1 MQEQWQEPEKIEQ
14 ATIDEIATT
23 LDLPPIIVAIMVNR
37 GFKTSAAIKQFLTV
51 DLNQLTTPDQFND
64 MTKAVARIESAIENE
79 EKIMIYGD
87 YDADGVTSV
96 SILHEAFMSLGI
108 EVDYYVPSR
117 FTDGYG
123 PNMSRYH
130 EFVEQGYQL
139 LITVD
144 NGITG
149 VAEVAYAQS
158 HGLDVIITDH
168 HDLPAELPEA
178 TAIVHP
184 RHPNSHCEFGYF
196 SGAGVAFY
204 LAWGL
209 LGDLPQEL
217 IDLAAIGTIGDVMPI
232 VADNR
237 IIVAAGL
244 QQMSQD
250 PRLGI
255 LALAKQAKLD
265 LARLTT
271 REVSFGIVPRLNSL
285 GRVGIARPAVALLTT
300 YDETEADQIA
310 QQVEQVNAERQN
322 LVKEVAQ
329 AAAAT
334 ITSSDPAALVVAGEG
349 WAEGVLGI
357 VASRLVDQYHC
368 PTLVLSIDPATQSAK
383 GSGRSVGDFNLFQ
396 ALNEYR
402 DHFTKFGG
410 HAGAVG
416 LTLPVAAIDGLREH
430 LVQQSTQQ
438 QAAINSSA
446 DLVVDYRLNAQQLP
460 QLTPALVNDLQRYL
474 GPFGEQNP
482 EPVFEFDQFPW
493 QGWQAIGE
501 TGQTLKAR
509 LNADVEL
516 IGFRHGAEAQT
527 LNQQTHLKVAGT
539 LGLNI
544 WQNKTK
550 VQITFLAAQSTAS
563 SVSQATMPADQSG
576 STSANSA
583 PTTVAGAT
591 TMPTELSGKFPQTEW
606 HWAQHRYQVTDLRR
620 QTFKPQLLQQ
630 DWNYICF
637 DQHLAQQLTRKMTT
651 KIYTRPDQLDRT
663 ATRSSTLFIDLPLN
677 HQQLTSYL
685 DVLTSP
691 SLYLL
696 FYTSPQRR
704 ERLQL
709 QVPQLRLI
717 LKEIYQQP
725 AIARPQL
732 PQFAQHC
739 QVTEAQ
745 LHFGIQVFSE
755 LNFVKMDK
763 ERLTANRQAPK
774 TPLLNSATFRRQQA
788 LQQSYRQLA
797 MGNLN
802 QLEAFLKT
810 SQKDR

>member
-1 MQEQWQEPEKIEQ
+1 MQAQWQEPQKIEQ

-51 DLNQLTTPDQFND
+51 DLAQLTTPDHFHD
-64 MTKAVARIESAIENE
+64 MDRAVARTEQAIENE
-79 EKIMIYGD
+79 EKIIIYGD

-123 PNMSRYH
+123 PNMDRYH
-130 EFVEQGYQL
+130 EFVDQGYQL

-168 HDLPAELPEA
+168 HDLPEQLPEA
-178 TAIVHP
+178 TAIIHP
-184 RHPNSHCEFGYF
+184 RHPASTCEFGYY

-217 IDLAAIGTIGDVMPI
+217 IDLAAIGTIGDIMPI

-244 QQMSQD
+244 QQMAQD
-250 PRLGI
+250 PRIGL
-255 LALAKQAKLD
+255 LALAQQAKID
-265 LARLTT
+265 LNHLTT
-271 REVSFGIVPRLNSL
+271 REVSFGLVPRLNSL
-285 GRVGIARPAVALLTT
+285 GRVASARPAVELLTT
-300 YDETEADQIA
+300 YDETEANKIA
-310 QQVEQVNAERQN
+310 QQVEQVNGERQN

-334 ITSSDPAALVVAGEG
+334 VTTPEPAALVVAGEG

-368 PTLVLSIDPATQSAK
+368 PTLVLSIDPETQSAK
-383 GSGRSVGDFNLFQ
+383 GSGRSVGEFDLFQ
-396 ALNEYR
+396 ALNNYR

-416 LTLPVAAIDGLREH
+416 LTLPSVEINGLREH
-430 LVQQSTQQ
+430 LVAESKAH
-438 QAAINSSA
+438 QAEVTASA
-446 DLVVDYRLNAQQLP
+446 ALTVDYQLTAQQLP

-493 QGWQAIGE
+493 QSWQAIGK
-501 TGQTLKAR
+501 TGQTLKGR
-509 LNADVEL
+509 LNDGVEL
-516 IGFRHGAEAQT
+516 IGFRHGDQAAQ
-527 LNQQTHLKVAGT
+527 LNQQSALKVAGT
-539 LGLNI
+539 LGLNV

-550 VQITFLAAQSTAS
+550 VQITFIDAQGLANATGQAS
-563 SVSQATMPADQSG
+563 
-576 STSANSA
+576 SA
-583 PTTVAGAT
+583 PTTTA
-591 TMPTELSGKFPQTEW
+591 PTEKAPESTPPTSVSPLAAALTKLPQTNW
-606 HWAQHRYQVTDLRR
+606 HWAEREYQVTDLRR
-620 QTFKPQLLQQ
+620 QAFKPQLLQQ

-637 DQHLAQQLTRKMTT
+637 DSHLAQQLGQKMTST
-651 KIYTRPDQLDRT
+651 TILTRPEQLTTVSEQR
-663 ATRSSTLFIDLPLN
+663 ATLFIDLPLN
-677 HQQLTSYL
+677 ARQLTSYL
-685 DVLTSP
+685 DVLNSQ

-696 FYTSPQRR
+696 FYTSPQRQ

-717 LKEIYQQP
+717 LKEIYQQT
-725 AIARPQL
+725 AIAKPQL
-732 PQFAQHC
+732 SQFAEHC
-739 QVTEAQ
+739 QVTDAQ

-797 MGNLN
+797 MGSLN
-802 QLEAFLKT
+802 QVETFLKT

>member
-1 MQEQWQEPEKIEQ
+1 MQEQWQEPQKIEQ

-23 LDLPPIIVAIMVNR
+23 LDLPPIIVAIMINR
-37 GFKTSAAIKQFLTV
+37 GFTNSAAIKQFLTV
-51 DLNQLTTPDQFND
+51 DLGQLTTPDHFHD
-64 MTKAVARIESAIENE
+64 LDKAVARIEQAIENE
-79 EKIMIYGD
+79 EKIIIYGD

-96 SILHEAFMSLGI
+96 SVLHEAFMSLGI

-123 PNMSRYH
+123 PNLDRYH
-130 EFVEQGYQL
+130 EFVDQGYQL

-149 VAEVAYAQS
+149 VEEVAYAQS

-168 HDLPAELPEA
+168 HDLPDELPAA

-184 RHPNSHCEFGYF
+184 RHPESTCPFGYF

-217 IDLAAIGTIGDVMPI
+217 IDLAAIGTIGDIMPL

-244 QQMSQD
+244 QQMMQD
-250 PRLGI
+250 PRLGL
-255 LALAKQAKLD
+255 LALAKQAKID
-265 LARLTT
+265 LNHLTT
-271 REVSFGIVPRLNSL
+271 REVSFGLVPRLNSL
-285 GRVGIARPAVALLTT
+285 GRVASARPAVELLTT
-300 YDETEADQIA
+300 YDETEANKIA

-329 AAAAT
+329 AAAT
-334 ITSSDPAALVVAGEG
+334 TVTTPQPPALVVAGAG

-357 VASRLVDQYHC
+357 VASRLVDEYHC
-368 PTLVLSIDPATQSAK
+368 PTLVLSIDPETHSAK
-383 GSGRSVGDFNLFQ
+383 GSGRSVGEFDLFQ
-396 ALNEYR
+396 SLNSYR

-416 LTLPVAAIDGLREH
+416 LTLPATEIDGLRQH
-430 LVQQSTQQ
+430 LLAES
-438 QAAINSSA
+438 QAHQAEVTASAALAI
-446 DLVVDYRLNAQQLP
+446 DYQLTAPQLP

-482 EPVFEFDQFPW
+482 EPVFEFVGFPW
-493 QGWQAIGE
+493 QGWQAIGK
-501 TGQTLKAR
+501 TGQTLKAN
-509 LNADVEL
+509 LNEGVSL
-516 IGFRHGAEAQT
+516 IGFRHGDQAGQ
-527 LNQQTHLKVAGT
+527 LNQQQNLKVAGT
-539 LGLNI
+539 LGLNT

-550 VQITFLAAQSTAS
+550 VQITFLGAQSLAS
-563 SVSQATMPADQSG
+563 TP
-576 STSANSA
+576 TSA
-583 PTTVAGAT
+583 TTTKTTAT
-591 TMPTELSGKFPQTEW
+591 ANANVTQAATATSKTNELSAALAKLPQTNW
-606 HWAQHRYQVTDLRR
+606 HWAAQEYQVTDIRR

-630 DWNYICF
+630 DWNYVCF
-637 DQHLAQQLTRKMTT
+637 DTHLAQQLGQKAPQTT
-651 KIYTRPDQLDRT
+651 ILTRPEQLAPANAARG
-663 ATRSSTLFIDLPLN
+663 TLFIDLPLN
-677 HQQLTSYL
+677 VRQLTSYFE
-685 DVLTSP
+685 VLQSQA
-691 SLYLL
+691 LYLL
-696 FYTSPQRR
+696 FYTSAQRR

-725 AIARPQL
+725 AITKAQL

-739 QVTEAQ
+739 QVTKAQ

-763 ERLTANRQAPK
+763 ERLVANRQAPK
-774 TPLLNSATFRRQQA
+774 TPLLDSATFRRQQA

-797 MGNLN
+797 MGGLN
-802 QLEAFLKT
+802 QLETFLKT
-810 SQKDR
+810 SQKV